1 MYLLVPQVLGVFQ
14 SWMIYEMTTWDSV
27 PILKKEEQ
35 WYGSHIYAEYVL
47 NLSLNLKHTKN
58 LVTRMATKDQNFKSP
73 VRKCESYWHLYQLQS
88 QALGNYVTREPLY
101 T

>member
-1 MYLLVPQVLGVFQ
+1 
-14 SWMIYEMTTWDSV
+14 MIWIT
-27 PILKKEEQ
+27 
-35 WYGSHIYAEYVL
+35 YAEYVL

-73 VRKCESYWHLYQLQS
+73 VRKCGSHWHLYQLQP